1 MGSIEL
7 GEIIESFNAVKTEKM
22 PFAKTNIM
30 KFMEQAVRI
39 TYIDALEEVVESL
52 APLAV
57 KTSDEKDGVLRD

>member
-30 KFMEQAVRI
+30 KFMEQAIRI
-39 TYIDALEEVVESL
+39 TYIDALE
-52 APLAV
+52 
-57 KTSDEKDGVLRD
+57 